1 MSSNAQKPDLN
12 LRENTVD
19 IGSGAAVSLESSSL
33 SLALSGL
40 FKDACEPD
48 AHDKAKRDQEKE
60 FVIHQLEQGRALSAG
75 QITSEQVTS
84 CVGAFMQ
91 VAINARGAETARAE
105 AKAKSDEM
113 MFLALLDRIRDDIDR
128 MEASLIERYGENFA
142 EDIIASLAEKDMVDQ
157 AELDRINAIEDPKER
172 RDAIAEIIN
181 AKLKSGEI
189 SMDDLDSWKDDP
201 LVHGWLKAHEERLD
215 AIEAK
220 AQEFIDKR
228 EIPEGAPEVVIKQ
241 IEILLDKDN
250 KSFGETFNVQA
261 TLASSNI
268 DNSGDMDALGFSAI
282 ST

>member
-1 MSSNAQKPDLN
+1 MSSNAQKPELN
-12 LRENTVD
+12 LRENAVD

-40 FKDACEPD
+40 FKGVSAPDAD

-60 FVIHQLEQGRALSAG
+60 FVIHQLEQGRALKNG

-91 VAINARGAETARAE
+91 AAITARGAETVRAE

-157 AELDRINAIEDPKER
+157 AELDRINAIEDPKDR

-201 LVHGWLKAHEERLD
+201 LVHGWLEAHEERLD

-220 AQEFIDKR
+220 AQECIDKR
-228 EIPEGAPEVVIKQ
+228 EIPEGTPQEVIDKIDV
-241 IEILLDKDN
+241 LLREEN
-250 KSFGETFNVQA
+250 KSHDDLFGPRKMALSNLPEQTA
-261 TLASSNI
+261 DPSS
-268 DNSGDMDALGFSAI
+268 LL
-282 ST
+282 